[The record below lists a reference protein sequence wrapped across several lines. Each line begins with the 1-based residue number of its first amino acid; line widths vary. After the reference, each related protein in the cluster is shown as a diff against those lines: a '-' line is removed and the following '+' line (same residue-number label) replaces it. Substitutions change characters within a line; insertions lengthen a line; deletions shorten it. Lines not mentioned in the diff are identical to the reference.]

1 MKREVSQ
8 ERKVIFPE
16 ILGEMIKAYYKEGG
30 CNKPKREV
38 DKHKLY
44 LKSLICRFYLWNEG
58 VGRIKGDS

>member
-1 MKREVSQ
+1 
-8 ERKVIFPE
+8 
-16 ILGEMIKAYYKEGG
+16 MIKASYKEGG
-30 CNKPKREV
+30 GNKPKTEV

>member
-1 MKREVSQ
+1 MKRELSQ
-8 ERKVIFPE
+8 ERRVIFPE
-16 ILGEMIKAYYKEGG
+16 VLGEMIKAYYKEGG
-30 CNKPKREV
+30 GNKPKREV